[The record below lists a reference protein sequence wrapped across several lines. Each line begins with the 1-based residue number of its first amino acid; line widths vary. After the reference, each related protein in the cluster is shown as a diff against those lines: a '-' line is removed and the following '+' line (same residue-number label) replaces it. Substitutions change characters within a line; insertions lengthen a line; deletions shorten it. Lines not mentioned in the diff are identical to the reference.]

1 MKRCIISID
10 LGIKNLGYS
19 VISYSKIG
27 KLNFSDI
34 KINFGIYDIS
44 KCIPKKVNVVNG
56 RCAALFKFFADIIEN
71 FTVDTVIIERQV
83 SRNVMAMEL
92 MYATTAIAMFYCD
105 DVVIFDPKN
114 KFNKLNIE
122 YSTESKK
129 HKKQS
134 SSYARNLIESEFS
147 DMLNEFDSYS
157 KKDDISDSLN
167 QCFVWMIENE
177 FLNVKKSDFVRIIT
191 KTGNNTGLKLIR
203 NKEGKIELINSKKTT
218 ELKDKDESMKVDELN
233 GNVNLEPSK
242 QPVRG
247 ILLNSKKTIELKDKS
262 ESMKVDAL
270 DEKMN
275 DLKMR
280 LLSRVNVN
288 EVEEQNDSKND
299 SNENSNENSKNSSKI
314 NSNDGSNQIPSIK
327 LLMLDLPSNE
337 AYDEDDEFVEP
348 TRHEYSD
355 EYEYYEEEE
364 EDYED

>member
-44 KCIPKKVNVVNG
+44 KNIPKKVNVVNG
-56 RCAALFKFFADIIEN
+56 RCAALFKFFADTIEN

-83 SRNVMAMEL
+83 SRNTMAMEL

-177 FLNVKKSDFVRIIT
+177 FLNVKKSDFVHIIT
-191 KTGNNTGLKLIR
+191 KTGNNTGLRLSR

-218 ELKDKDESMKVDELN
+218 ELKNQRESMKVDALN
-233 GNVNLEPSK
+233 ENSNRNVSLESSK
-242 QPVRG
+242 QPVKG
-247 ILLNSKKTIELKDKS
+247 ILLNSKKTTELKNQHESIKANDKYLN
-262 ESMKVDAL
+262 E
-270 DEKMN
+270 
-275 DLKMR
+275 LKMR
-280 LLSRVNVN
+280 LVSRVNVN
-288 EVEEQNDSKND
+288 EVKQNDLIERNVND
-299 SNENSNENSKNSSKI
+299 DSKI
-314 NSNDGSNQIPSIK
+314 DSKDYSKQIPPIK
-327 LLMLDLPSNE
+327 LILDVPSNE

-348 TRHEYSD
+348 TRPEYSD

-364 EDYED
+364 EEEEAYED